1 MQLNKSVIIG
11 DGSCSGES
19 GVQEDPENVRHQLEE
34 QALVQVLDD
43 GCWQLAALHHS
54 SSLRVRGLHF
64 EPTVG
69 VHLPLVL
76 SLEATLYD
84 VHFDMLEDGSSQI
97 HLQLEFDASY
107 WLLKLLVVD
116 EGSWLTILVVVLRQ
130 SKGPSH
136 SSTLVLGKTL
146 RAPHL
151 LS

>member
-1 MQLNKSVIIG
+1 M
-11 DGSCSGES
+11 
-19 GVQEDPENVRHQLEE
+19 GVY
-34 QALVQVLDD
+34 
-43 GCWQLAALHHS
+43 
-54 SSLRVRGLHF
+54 
-64 EPTVG
+64 
-69 VHLPLVL
+69 LPLVL

-84 VHFDMLEDGSSQI
+84 VHFDMLEDGISQI

-116 EGSWLTILVVVLRQ
+116 EGSWLTSLVVVLRQ